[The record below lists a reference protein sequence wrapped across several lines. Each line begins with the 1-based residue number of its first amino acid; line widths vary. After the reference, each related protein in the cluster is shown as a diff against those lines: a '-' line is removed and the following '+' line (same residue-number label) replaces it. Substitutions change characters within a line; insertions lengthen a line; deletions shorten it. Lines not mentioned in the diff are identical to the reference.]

1 MLLLLV
7 LLLLQ
12 LMRVHCLRL
21 VHPLRLLLRRLVHVY
36 WRKIVRSAGR
46 RSLDG
51 RLLLLLRVASS
62 ELVARWLW
70 LGMLLLLL
78 CLGLAGST
86 LLIRC
91 GATLL
96 SFLDHGSYHCSRDA
110 EFVAVAVEDHGG
122 VRRGEVALAVVH
134 QGASRR
140 FGDGAAVVCVVLVAK
155 GGGDEWSAEWLLM
168 LMMMLLLLL
177 DGLEVR
183 RRLDCVEVWRVNVRC
198 EVGRQSRVERV
209 CWWTGTSM
217 VAESIWID
225 AALVDAGAEVIRIE
239 GSERREVHVV
249 AIMVG
254 VVVKGVW
261 EAWIREGGVCHFARH
276 GGRGLSRLCDKNA
289 VLPALCRRD

>member
-70 LGMLLLLL
+70 LWMLLLLGL
-78 CLGLAGST
+78 GLGLAGSA
-86 LLIRC
+86 LLIWR

-110 EFVAVAVEDHGG
+110 ELVAVTVEDY
-122 VRRGEVALAVVH
+122 
-134 QGASRR
+134 
-140 FGDGAAVVCVVLVAK
+140 
-155 GGGDEWSAEWLLM
+155 
-168 LMMMLLLLL
+168 
-177 DGLEVR
+177 
-183 RRLDCVEVWRVNVRC
+183 
-198 EVGRQSRVERV
+198 
-209 CWWTGTSM
+209 
-217 VAESIWID
+217 
-225 AALVDAGAEVIRIE
+225 
-239 GSERREVHVV
+239 GSV
-249 AIMVG
+249 
-254 VVVKGVW
+254 
-261 EAWIREGGVCHFARH
+261 
-276 GGRGLSRLCDKNA
+276 
-289 VLPALCRRD
+289 

>member
-1 MLLLLV
+1 
-7 LLLLQ
+7 
-12 LMRVHCLRL
+12 MRG
-21 VHPLRLLLRRLVHVY
+21 
-36 WRKIVRSAGR
+36 AGR

-51 RLLLLLRVASS
+51 RLLLLHVASS

-70 LGMLLLLL
+70 LGMLLLLG
-78 CLGLAGST
+78 LGLAGSA
-86 LLIRC
+86 LLVWR